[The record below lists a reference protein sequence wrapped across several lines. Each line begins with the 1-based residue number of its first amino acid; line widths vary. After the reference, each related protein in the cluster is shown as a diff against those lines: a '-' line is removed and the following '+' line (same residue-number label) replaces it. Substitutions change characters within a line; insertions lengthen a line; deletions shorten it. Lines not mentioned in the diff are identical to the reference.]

1 VARKGA
7 RELGPKP
14 GSASAEFRKAARE
27 ATDRDRGQPAAYEP
41 DTWVD
46 AGPVRKAAS
55 RAVGRGTA
63 AAPSTARRPPRQ
75 RSRPV
80 APDVAAEVG
89 AAAGARWAGRMQDR
103 LAEAAKAYQ
112 AERYR
117 DARKLLE
124 NVLERAPG
132 NLAVRELYGLTLYRL
147 GRWRDA
153 IRELGAVETL
163 GGSVDHHPVIADAHR
178 ALGHHDEVAR
188 LWDELRRGGA
198 GVDTL
203 IEGRIVAA
211 GSLADTG
218 RVQDAVRLLEQGPV
232 NVKRP
237 HEHHLRLWYA
247 LAALYERAG
256 DPVRARGLFGRL
268 VAVAPGF
275 GDASERL
282 AALGG

>member
-27 ATDRDRGQPAAYEP
+27 AVDRDRGQPGPHEP
-41 DTWVD
+41 DQWID

-55 RAVGRGTA
+55 RAVGRGA
-63 AAPSTARRPPRQ
+63 GAAPASRRV
-75 RSRPV
+75 RSRSV
-80 APDVAAEVG
+80 APEVAAEVG
-89 AAAGARWAGRMQDR
+89 AAAGPRWSARMQDR
-103 LAEAAKAYQ
+103 LAEAGKAYQ

-147 GRWRDA
+147 GKWRDA

-163 GGSVDHHPVIADAHR
+163 SGSVDHHPVIADAHR
-178 ALGHHDEVAR
+178 ALGHHDEVAQ
-188 LWDELRRGGA
+188 LWDELRHAGA
-198 GVDTL
+198 GVEIL

-211 GSLADTG
+211 GALADAG
-218 RVQDAVRLLEQGPV
+218 RVEEAVHLLEQGPV

-256 DPVRARGLFGRL
+256 DPVRARGHFGRL
-268 VAVAPGF
+268 VASAPGF
-275 GDASERL
+275 ADASERL
-282 AALGG
+282 ASLGG